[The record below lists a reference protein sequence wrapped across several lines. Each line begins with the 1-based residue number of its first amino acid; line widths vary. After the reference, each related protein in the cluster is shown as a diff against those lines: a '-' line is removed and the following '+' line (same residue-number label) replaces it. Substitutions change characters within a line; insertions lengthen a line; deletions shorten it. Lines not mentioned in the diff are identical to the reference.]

1 MAVTLAPA
9 VHMPKHGAARLP
21 ALGARNLVARAAP
34 ANNALDPVKSDQQQ
48 FVPDGIAVSGDSPT
62 TSPRTSPVELCVGT
76 PNLLK
81 VRPDICSFPTPIR
94 SALHFLVLVELPEDV
109 VDADNQETGLLKPL
123 ATGDKRMTVVL
134 DLDETLVHCRL
145 EKLPFRRHSFC
156 VNFEET
162 KATGY
167 VFERPFARLF
177 LEITSRL
184 FEVVTFT
191 ASSQSYADQVLD
203 KLDPD
208 QSRISTR
215 LYRQHCT
222 EVGGGFLKDMRC
234 LGRSLDRVVL
244 VDNSPVSLTLCPDN
258 GVIVSSWTAEADGD
272 NELMELLLLLQQ
284 CSQHA
289 SSREFLSQRY
299 GVRAFLEE
307 LRCQPELLGFDS

>member
-1 MAVTLAPA
+1 MAVVSAPA
-9 VHMPKHGAARLP
+9 VRLP
-21 ALGARNLVARAAP
+21 ALGARNVMVRATP
-34 ANNALDPVKSDQQQ
+34 ANPAVEPVKSGQQR
-48 FVPDGIAVSGDSPT
+48 FVHDCTAVSVDSPPA
-62 TSPRTSPVELCVGT
+62 SSRGSPVELCVST

-81 VRPDICSFPTPIR
+81 VRPDICRFPTPIR
-94 SALHFLVLVELPEDV
+94 SALHFLAVAELPEDV
-109 VDADNQETGLLKPL
+109 VDADSQTPTLLRPL
-123 ATGDKRMTVVL
+123 AVHDKRMTVVL

-145 EKLPFRRHSFC
+145 EQLPFRRHSFC

-191 ASSQSYADQVLD
+191 ASSQSYADQVLNQ
-203 KLDPD
+203 LDPD
-208 QSRISTR
+208 QSRISMR

-222 EVGGGFLKDMRC
+222 EVGGGFLKDMRR

-272 NELMELLLLLQQ
+272 KELMDLLLLLQQ

-299 GVRAFLEE
+299 SIRAFLEE
-307 LRCQPELLGFDS
+307 LRSQPELLGFEGCS